1 MNPEV
6 VAAIGVLR
14 EKAILSD
21 TQAAQ
26 LLPVARRELVSVRL
40 ELRTLLYA
48 GVLLAMSGVG
58 LFLKQN
64 HERIG
69 PSAIASLL
77 AAAAL
82 ACFAYVFRRSPPFSW
97 GASASPHVAADY
109 VLLFG
114 VLLVGSD
121 LAYLETQFRFL
132 GPDWAQ
138 HLLVL
143 SLVALAAAYRFDSRV
158 VLSLALSSFA
168 AWRGLSTRLPLES
181 VFSDRP
187 DAVRANALG
196 CGVLFLVA
204 ALVSVRAKKKAHF
217 EAVYSAF
224 GWVLLFSGLLSGV
237 FQAGPQW
244 PLWDIAACLAAAAV
258 VAFAFRLRRIF
269 DFAVAVVALYL
280 ALLRPLW
287 KAVGESGEVF
297 LYVVAVS
304 SLAVLVLLVLAT
316 RAMRRPG

>member
-21 TQAAQ
+21 TQAAR

-48 GVLLAMSGVG
+48 GVLLAVSGVG

-64 HERIG
+64 HDRIG
-69 PSAIASLL
+69 PAVIASLL
-77 AAAAL
+77 TAAAV
-82 ACFAYVFRRSPPFSW
+82 ACFAYVFLRSPPFSW
-97 GASASPHVAADY
+97 GASASAHVATDY
-109 VLLFG
+109 VLLLG

-121 LAYLETQFRFL
+121 LAYIETQFRFL
-132 GPDWAQ
+132 GADWAQ

-181 VFSDRP
+181 VFSARP

-196 CGVLFLVA
+196 CGALFLVA

-237 FQAGPQW
+237 FQGGADW
-244 PLWDIAACLAAAAV
+244 PLWDCAACLAAAAV
-258 VAFAFRLRRIF
+258 VVFAYRSRRIF

-287 KAVGESGEVF
+287 KAVGETGEVF

-304 SLAVLVLLVLAT
+304 SLAVLVLLTIAYK
-316 RAMRRPG
+316 AMRRPE